1 MKTFIQLV
9 IVGYF
14 YVFSFSSFNQVKCA
28 DFDENFL
35 FGVAT
40 SAYQVEGGWNEDGKG
55 ENIWDYITHK
65 TNLIMDNST
74 GDIACDSYHKF
85 KEDVFLLKSLGVK
98 FYRFSISWSRLLP
111 NGTAP
116 NGIWS
121 ANPYAVEYYKQLID
135 ELIANNIIPMVTLYH
150 FDMPLPMAQYGGF
163 QNERIVRDFENYADV
178 VFKLYGHKVK
188 HWFTINEPNSCC
200 EIDVLMAS
208 VLQTEYVGNHGLIY
222 MCTRNLL
229 LAHASVYRLYQ
240 KKYKWKYYGNVALV
254 IDSNYFQAGSDCDD
268 DLKAAERYRQFMIGK
283 WGHPIYIGDF
293 PSVMKEY
300 VANASRAQGLTTSK
314 LPVFTEKEVNLI
326 RGTNDY
332 YAMNYYTSRLVF
344 FNDTLNEDSLQS
356 DAQVFV
362 TVDPKWKQSP
372 TQPLIYVVPEAIRK
386 SLRFIRDEYRNPT
399 IMVTEN
405 GYGDKGE
412 FDDRDRI
419 NYFND
424 HLKQMVLSMNEDNV
438 KIIGYTAWSFMDNFE
453 WTNGYLSKFG
463 LYSVDFNSSARPRY
477 EKDSA
482 VYYRKLIETKT
493 IPDLDDNSEN
503 RC

>member
-1 MKTFIQLV
+1 
-9 IVGYF
+9 
-14 YVFSFSSFNQVKCA
+14 
-28 DFDENFL
+28 
-35 FGVAT
+35 
-40 SAYQVEGGWNEDGKG
+40 
-55 ENIWDYITHK
+55 
-65 TNLIMDNST
+65 
-74 GDIACDSYHKF
+74 
-85 KEDVFLLKSLGVK
+85 
-98 FYRFSISWSRLLP
+98 
-111 NGTAP
+111 
-116 NGIWS
+116 
-121 ANPYAVEYYKQLID
+121 
-135 ELIANNIIPMVTLYH
+135 
-150 FDMPLPMAQYGGF
+150 
-163 QNERIVRDFENYADV
+163 
-178 VFKLYGHKVK
+178 
-188 HWFTINEPNSCC
+188 
-200 EIDVLMAS
+200 MAS

-229 LAHASVYRLYQ
+229 LAHASVYRL
-240 KKYKWKYYGNVALV
+240 V
-254 IDSNYFQAGSDCDD
+254 IDINDKPEDCDD

-283 WGHPIYIGDF
+283 WGHPIYTGETS

-300 VANASRAQGLTTSK
+300 VANASQLK
-314 LPVFTEKEVNLI
+314 
-326 RGTNDY
+326 GTNDY
-332 YAMNYYTSRLVF
+332 YKLLPSRLVF

-463 LYSVDFNSSARPRY
+463 LYSVDFNNSARPRY

-482 VYYRKLIETKT
+482 IYYKKLIETKCLIDSCLNKT
-493 IPDLDDNSEN
+493 SNFHS
-503 RC
+503 